1 MTPEGMPNR
10 LHLPRRVDAALARP
24 GLEGPVERR
33 FAGRMSGVLYLTG
46 ALTAFVFPLLP
57 GGGDVH
63 RGAVYAM
70 AAAALAWAL
79 ASLLLVRWE
88 RCGAWVVHTSN
99 LAAVPLV
106 ASVVAASGGADSPA
120 QLFWLYIVVF
130 AAFFHSAP
138 VAALYF
144 AAVVAGD
151 VLPLAYDDGA
161 VDGGFLATLLVTI
174 PSFAVVATAIG
185 IGKGI
190 LLEHRR
196 QARELADEQAAL
208 RRVATAVAAGE
219 PEDQIHALVARELSE
234 LFGGTGAGT
243 LRFTG
248 DGEAVVVG
256 SMSEPPKQS
265 YPPGTRV
272 SVRPGSNI
280 ERMLATDRPV
290 RVDDHAP
297 DEPARRAGYRC
308 SVIAPVRVHGAIWG
322 FLTLAAAA
330 PASLPA
336 DAERRLTAFGDV
348 LATAVLSLEDRRRLA
363 AQAST
368 DPLTGLANHRAFH
381 ERLEIEAARALRHG
395 RPLSVALLD
404 IDRFKAFNDA
414 RGHAAGDHVLTAVAG
429 ELAALS
435 RAEDCLARVGGDEI
449 AWLLPEIAGAEAAS
463 AAERAR
469 QRIEELRVDGRR
481 ITVSIGVCDVTAA
494 GDAES
499 LLRLADGALYWSKA
513 HGRNAVQLYD
523 PGVVVELSAEERARQ
538 LERTQALT
546 GLRALAR
553 AIDAKDPTTRRH
565 SERVASLVARLA
577 TASDWPPERVRR
589 LREAALVHD
598 VGKIGIPDA
607 VLLKDGPLTAEEYD
621 LVKTHA
627 TLSAEIVD
635 GVLDDEQVQWIL
647 GHHERPDGRGYPA
660 GLHEDEISEGAALL
674 AVADAF
680 DVMTVSRPYSVPKR
694 PKQAL
699 AECRALVGE
708 QFTEAAVRAL
718 EASAAAGA
726 GRGRR
731 NAA

>member
-1 MTPEGMPNR
+1 MPNR

-33 FAGRMSGVLYLTG
+33 FAGRLSGALYLTG
-46 ALTAFVFPLLP
+46 ALTAFAFPLLP
-57 GGGDVH
+57 GTADVH

-79 ASLLLVRWE
+79 VSLVLMPWE
-88 RCGAWVVHTSN
+88 RCGAWVIHASN

-106 ASVVAASGGADSPA
+106 AGVVAASGGADSPA

-130 AAFFHSAP
+130 AAFFHSPP

-144 AAVVAGD
+144 VAVVAGD
-151 VLPLAYDDGA
+151 LLPVVYDADA
-161 VDGGFLATLLVTI
+161 VDGGFLAVVLVAI
-174 PSFAVVATAIG
+174 PSYAVVAAAIG
-185 IGKGI
+185 VGKGI

-196 QARELADEQAAL
+196 QARELADEQGAL

-219 PEDQIHALVARELSE
+219 PEDEIHALVARELSE

-243 LRFTG
+243 LRFVSG
-248 DGEAVVVG
+248 DEAVVVG

-272 SVRPGSNI
+272 AVRPGSNI
-280 ERMLATDRPV
+280 EQMIRTGRPV
-290 RVDDHAP
+290 RVDDH
-297 DEPARRAGYRC
+297 EPGSPSRLAGYRC
-308 SVIAPVRVHGAIWG
+308 SVIAPVRVHGEIWG
-322 FLTLAAAA
+322 FLTLAAAM

-336 DAERRLTAFGDV
+336 DAERRLTVFGEV
-348 LATAVLSLEDRRRLA
+348 LSTAISSLEDRRRLA

-381 ERLEIEAARALRHG
+381 ERLEVEAARALRHG
-395 RPLSVALLD
+395 RPLSVALID

-414 RGHAAGDHVLTAVAG
+414 RGHAAGDRVLTAVAG
-429 ELAALS
+429 ELTALS

-449 AWLLPEIAGAEAAS
+449 AWLLPEIGSSEALT

-469 QRIEELRVDGRR
+469 QRIEEVEVDGRR
-481 ITVSIGVCDVTAA
+481 ISVSIGVCDLAAA

-499 LLRLADGALYWSKA
+499 VLRLADGALYWCKA

-523 PGVVVELSAEERARQ
+523 PGVVVELSVEERARQ

-565 SERVASLVARLA
+565 SERVASLVAHLA
-577 TASDWPPERVRR
+577 TASNWPPERVRR

-607 VLLKDGPLTAEEYD
+607 VLLKDGPLTPEEYD

-635 GVLDDEQVQWIL
+635 GVLDDEQVEWIL

-660 GLHEDEISEGAALL
+660 GLRSDQISEGAALL

-694 PKQAL
+694 PKEAL

-726 GRGRR
+726 GRRR
-731 NAA
+731 HAA